1 MSTVLQF
8 LEVIFQPLVFA
19 FTVSGMATMGLQSR
33 MSEVTAAL
41 MDKKSMALIF
51 VWGWVAG
58 PALGYLIAMVLP
70 LAEPYVIG
78 LLLYSLAPCAPFLPV
93 MVGTA
98 RGDVSFAA
106 ALVPIVAV
114 GTAVLMPLMGPL
126 MIEGL
131 AISAWDLAK
140 VILIYILIPLA
151 LGAALRYFADTAATR
166 IFPAVNVFAKITTAL
181 TPLVAI
187 VLYWREMLSTVG
199 SFALL
204 SMTIFMVVMGLVS
217 YRRIGFFGLKQNQ
230 RSVMSLGMLT
240 RNGSVVL
247 IAAIAM
253 PNVDP
258 GLITYVIMFVIASF
272 LVAAIAARIF
282 SKLAGGGGTGGS
294 GSATQDRMAP

>member
-1 MSTVLQF
+1 MSTVMQF
-8 LEVIFQPLVFA
+8 LEVIFPPLVFS

-33 MSEVTAAL
+33 MSEVIAAF
-41 MDKKSMALIF
+41 MDKKTMALIF
-51 VWGWVAG
+51 VWGWVVG
-58 PALGYLIAMVLP
+58 PVLGYLIAMVLP

-98 RGDVSFAA
+98 RGEVSFAA

-114 GTAVLMPLMGPL
+114 GTVVFMPLMGPL

-131 AISAWDLAK
+131 TISAWDLAK
-140 VILIYILIPLA
+140 VLLMYILIPLT
-151 LGAALRYFADTAATR
+151 LGAALRYFVDTAATK

-187 VLYWREMLSTVG
+187 VIYWRDMLNTAG

-204 SMTIFMVVMGLVS
+204 SMTIFMVVMGLIT
-217 YRRIGFFGLKQNQ
+217 YRFGFGLKQNQ

-258 GLITYVIMFVIASF
+258 NIITYVIMFIIASIV
-272 LVAAIAARIF
+272 VAAIAARIF
-282 SKLAGGGGTGGS
+282 AKHAGETVAGNT
-294 GSATQDRMAP
+294 A

>member
-1 MSTVLQF
+1 MSTVMQF

-33 MSEVTAAL
+33 VSEVIAAF

-51 VWGWVAG
+51 VWGWVLG
-58 PALGYLIAMVLP
+58 PALGYLIAGVLP

-78 LLLYSLAPCAPFLPV
+78 LLFYSLAPCAPFLPV

-114 GTAVLMPLMGPL
+114 GTVVIMPLMGPL

-131 AISAWDLAK
+131 TISAWDLAK
-140 VILIYILIPLA
+140 VLLMYILIPLT
-151 LGAALRYFADTAATR
+151 LGAALRCFAATAATR

-187 VLYWREMLSTVG
+187 VIYWRDMLDTVG

-204 SMTIFMVVMGLVS
+204 SIMIFMVVIGLIT
-217 YRRIGFFGLKQNQ
+217 YRFGFGLKQDQ

-258 GLITYVIMFVIASF
+258 RVITFTIMWGLWSGVLS
-272 LVAAIAARIF
+272 LIAARIF
-282 SKLAGGGGTGGS
+282 AKHAGKTVAGNTV
-294 GSATQDRMAP
+294 

>member
-1 MSTVLQF
+1 MSTVMQF
-8 LEVIFQPLVFA
+8 LEVIFPPLVFA
-19 FTVSGMATMGLQSR
+19 FTVSAMAAMGLQSR
-33 MSEVTAAL
+33 ISEVAAAFT
-41 MDKKSMALIF
+41 DKKSMALIF
-51 VWGWVAG
+51 AWGWVVG
-58 PALGYLIAMVLP
+58 PALGYLIARVLP

-114 GTAVLMPLMGPL
+114 GTVVFMPLMGPL

-131 AISAWDLAK
+131 AISALDL
-140 VILIYILIPLA
+140 VRVLLMYILLPLT
-151 LGAALRYFADTAATR
+151 LGAALRYSADTAATR

-187 VLYWREMLSTVG
+187 VIYWRDMLNTAG

-204 SMTIFMVVMGLVS
+204 SMTIFMVVMGLIT
-217 YRRIGFFGLKQNQ
+217 YRFGFGLKQNQ

-247 IAAIAM
+247 IAAIAI

-258 GLITYVIMFVIASF
+258 NIITYVIMFVIASIV
-272 LVAAIAARIF
+272 VAAIAARM
-282 SKLAGGGGTGGS
+282 LAKHDEETTAGDT
-294 GSATQDRMAP
+294 A

>member
-1 MSTVLQF
+1 MSTVMQF
-8 LEVIFQPLVFA
+8 LEVIFPPLVFA
-19 FTVSGMATMGLQSR
+19 FTVSAMAAMGLQSR
-33 MSEVTAAL
+33 ISEVAAAFT
-41 MDKKSMALIF
+41 DKKSMALIF
-51 VWGWVAG
+51 AWGWVVG
-58 PALGYLIAMVLP
+58 PALGYLIARVLP

-114 GTAVLMPLMGPL
+114 GTVVFMPLMGPL

-131 AISAWDLAK
+131 AISALDLVK
-140 VILIYILIPLA
+140 VLLMYILIPLT
-151 LGAALRYFADTAATR
+151 LGAALRYSSDTAATR
-166 IFPAVNVFAKITTAL
+166 IFPSVNVFAKITTAL

-187 VLYWREMLSTVG
+187 VIYWRDMLNTAG

-204 SMTIFMVVMGLVS
+204 SMTIFMVVMGLIT
-217 YRRIGFFGLKQNQ
+217 YRFGFGLKQNQ
-230 RSVMSLGMLT
+230 RSVMALGMLT

-247 IAAIAM
+247 IAAIAI

-258 GLITYVIMFVIASF
+258 NIITYVIMFVIASIV
-272 LVAAIAARIF
+272 VAAIAARM
-282 SKLAGGGGTGGS
+282 LAKHDEETTAGDT
-294 GSATQDRMAP
+294 A

>member
-1 MSTVLQF
+1 MQF
-8 LEVIFQPLVFA
+8 LEAIFPPLVFA

-33 MSEVTAAL
+33 TSELIAAFT
-41 MDKKSMALIF
+41 DKKSMALIL
-51 VWGWVAG
+51 VWGWVLG
-58 PALGYLIAMVLP
+58 PALGYLIAVVLP
-70 LAEPYVIG
+70 LAEAHVVG
-78 LLLYSLAPCAPFLPV
+78 LLLYSLAPCAPFLPL

-114 GTAVLMPLMGPL
+114 GTVVFMPLMGPL

-140 VILIYILIPLA
+140 VLLMYILIPLT
-151 LGAALRYFADTAATR
+151 LGAALRQFADTAATR

-187 VLYWREMLSTVG
+187 VIYWREMLDTAG

-204 SMTIFMVVMGLVS
+204 SMAIFMVVIALIT
-217 YRRIGFFGLKQNQ
+217 YRFGFGLKQGQ

-258 GLITYVIMFVIASF
+258 GIITYVVMFVIASF
-272 LVAAIAARIF
+272 VVAAIAARIF
-282 SKLAGGGGTGGS
+282 GKLAGGGGTVGS
-294 GSATQDRMAP
+294 GSATPDRKAP